1 MKNITIEFAFLLA
14 FVLCLAACDGGSWV
28 DPDTKGSVT
37 IELENVFGGNPL
49 EFDRGYTNAQGEKF
63 NIATFDY
70 FISNIR
76 LRKTDGTE
84 FVVPQDSS
92 YFLVKGEEKDTH
104 KLKLNNVPGGD
115 YNGLT
120 FTIGVDSLRNTMDIS
135 KRTGALDVGGAAKGM
150 YWRWNSGYIFLVL
163 EGESEAVPAEKD
175 PENKFRYHIG
185 GFGGFDSKTINNVRT
200 KTIGFGENRVTVE
213 AGGKPVVYLS
223 VDVAEFFKAPTNLSI
238 RQHPDVMFAQYS
250 TAISAQYLNMFKFKN
265 VQN

>member
-1 MKNITIEFAFLLA
+1 MKNPIIKFAFLLA
-14 FVLCLAACDGGSWV
+14 FTLCLASCDGGSGV
-28 DPDTKGSVT
+28 DPDAKGSVT
-37 IELENVFGGNPL
+37 VEFENIFGGNPL
-49 EFDRGYTNAQGEKF
+49 EFGKDYTNAQGEKF

-84 FVVPQDSS
+84 FAVPQDSS

-135 KRTGALDVGGAAKGM
+135 KRTGALDVGKAANGM
-150 YWRWNSGYIFLVL
+150 YWQWNSGYIFLMM
-163 EGESEAVPAEKD
+163 EGKSEVIPAEKD

-185 GFGGFDSKTINNVRT
+185 GFGGYSAKTINNVRS
-200 KTIGFGENRVTVE
+200 KSLGFG
-213 AGGKPVVYLS
+213 AGKIMVNGVKKPVIHLL
-223 VDVAEFFKAPTNLSI
+223 VDVEEFFKGPTNLSI
-238 RQHPDVMFAQYS
+238 RQYPMVMFAPFS
-250 TAISAQYLNMFKFKN
+250 TSISAQYLDMFKFEYVRN
-265 VQN
+265 